1 MATLRLLPTL
11 TTTAVLLGLLAGCN
25 SVEWRNADAANA
37 IKEQAQPPGSVY
49 TGWRVFQDKCAQC
62 HGSNAT
68 GSASA
73 PNLLPLVRELGP
85 RGFTA
90 RVLQRYD
97 WNLPVEAAQ
106 LQGQTLEHWT
116 ERVLQRQAGVVTMP
130 AWQTEPR
137 VNAHI
142 LDLYAYLSARA
153 DGRQGVG
160 RPTP

>member
-1 MATLRLLPTL
+1 MQALRFLPAL
-11 TTTAVLLGLLAGCN
+11 AATAVLASLLAGCN
-25 SVEWRNADAANA
+25 SVEWRNADAANE
-37 IKEQAQPPGSVY
+37 IKEQLQPPGSVY

-62 HGSNAT
+62 HGNAAT

-85 RGFTA
+85 RGFTT

-97 WNLPVEAAQ
+97 WNLPVKTAQ

-116 ERVLQRQAGVVTMP
+116 ERVLQRQEGAITMP

-137 VNAHI
+137 VSAHI
-142 LDLYAYLSARA
+142 LDLYAYLSVRA
-153 DGRQGVG
+153 EGSQGPG